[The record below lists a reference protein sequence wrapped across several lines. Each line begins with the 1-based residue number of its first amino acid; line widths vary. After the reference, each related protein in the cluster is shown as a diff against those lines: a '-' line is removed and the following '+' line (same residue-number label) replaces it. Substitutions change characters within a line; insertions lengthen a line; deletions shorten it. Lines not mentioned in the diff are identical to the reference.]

1 MPRIVFWLYILIA
14 SANVV
19 SKIIPSP
26 ELDQYTKPL
35 LMPLLMFYVYRSSLG
50 KTTLRVLILCAALLF
65 SWLGDISLIY
75 KSGDTTFF
83 MIGIGLFLVAQILYI
98 ITLRKSSY
106 QKPIPNVPQAIPFL
120 LYAGLLFYL
129 LLPAGDFT
137 IPIIVYGLVIV
148 MMAITARGREGNT
161 SQNSFQLALLG
172 SIFFVLSD
180 SFLAYDSFKSEIPYA
195 GVWVMSTYCAAQ
207 LLLTEGILRHVE

>member
-1 MPRIVFWLYILIA
+1 MPRIVFWLYVLIA
-14 SANVV
+14 SANVF

-35 LMPLLMFYVYRSSLG
+35 LMPLLIFYVYRSSLG
-50 KTTLRVLILCAALLF
+50 KTTLRILILCAALLF

-75 KSGDTTFF
+75 KSGDTSFF

-106 QKPIPNVPQAIPFL
+106 QKPLPSIPQTIPFL

-129 LLPAGDFT
+129 LLPADDFT
-137 IPIIVYGLVIV
+137 IPIIVYGSVIV

-161 SQNSFQLALLG
+161 SQNSFHLALFG
-172 SIFFVLSD
+172 SFFFILSD
-180 SFLAYDSFKSEIPYA
+180 SFMAYHSFKSEIPYA
-195 GVWVMSTYCAAQ
+195 GVWVMLTYWTAQ
-207 LLLTEGILRHVE
+207 LLLTEGILKHEE